1 MKSFL
6 TPFKV
11 GLLILAAMAALVFM
25 LGKMSQS
32 ALKDGKSYSVY
43 AIIDD
48 ATGIKV
54 QSRVMMAGIPIGEVT
69 SVTLAGTQARI
80 DLRIQENIELME
92 GKAGTAS
99 DGTPLH
105 INGATMA
112 KRSASLL
119 GDYFIELSPGL
130 TGRKLVDGDRIYNTI
145 SPVTTDDLIEQMH
158 DLAGSLKRISSDVE
172 SITATMKDVFGDP
185 ETALQLN
192 RILDDIEG
200 TTSSLESIMKDNQ
213 AQLHSIVTNID
224 AVTQDIRGFTTRSAV
239 SVDQILE
246 DVQVVTSEMRHI
258 MGESSADVQAGI
270 GTLTG
275 TMSSMQL
282 ALDNLNYSLANV
294 QEITDRMVDG
304 EGTIGALL
312 TDDGVAV
319 QAERALTSAA
329 DLLEPLSRVQT
340 WVELRSDYNLK
351 QSAFKNY
358 FQLSIRP
365 TPNKFYMVEL
375 IDDPRGDVQT
385 ELRTVVSTDP
395 EHPGVRYEEVTT
407 TSNRFQVSVQM
418 GQRWQIVPNDMLYIG
433 GRFGIIE
440 SAGGLGANIWAF
452 KDAFEARFD
461 LFDFSENPRPRLR
474 AIGLLHGNAFFRRRS
489 VLSNLFL
496 QAGVDDVMNP
506 RTRDFFIGAGLQF
519 NDRDL
524 RSIMSV
530 APSPSF

>member
-11 GLLILAAMAALVFM
+11 GLLIIGALFALVFM
-25 LGKMSQS
+25 LGKMSSSSFNDKQS
-32 ALKDGKSYSVY
+32 YMLY

-48 ATGIKV
+48 ATGLKV
-54 QSRVMMAGIPIGEVT
+54 QSRVMMAGIPIGEV
-69 SVTLAGTQARI
+69 SAISLNGTQARI
-80 DLRIQENIELME
+80 DIKVGSSLEVYE
-92 GKAGTAS
+92 GIAGFSADGTAI
-99 DGTPLH
+99 H
-105 INGATMA
+105 VNGATLS
-112 KRSASLL
+112 KKQASIL
-119 GDYFIELSPGL
+119 GDYFLEISPGL
-130 TGRKLVDGDRIYNTI
+130 AGRTLTDGDRIYNVNL
-145 SPVTTDDLIEQMH
+145 PVSTDDLIAQMH
-158 DLAGSLKRISSDVE
+158 DLAQSLNRISTDVE
-172 SITATMKDVFGDP
+172 AITGTMKDVFGDP

-200 TTSSLESIMKDNQ
+200 TTSSFEAIMKDNQ
-213 AQLHSIVTNID
+213 ASLGTIVTNIEL
-224 AVTQDIRGFTTRSAV
+224 VTGDIRGFTTRSAA
-239 SVDQILE
+239 SVDQILD
-246 DVQVVTSEMRHI
+246 DVHAVTSEMRYI
-258 MGESSADVQAGI
+258 IGESSADVQAGI

-294 QEITDRMVDG
+294 QEITDRLVDG
-304 EGTIGALL
+304 GGTIGTLL
-312 TDDGVAV
+312 TDDGIAI

-329 DLLEPLSRVQT
+329 DLLEPLSRLQT
-340 WVELRSDYNLK
+340 WVELRSEYNFD
-351 QSAFKNY
+351 QAAFKNY

-365 TPNKFYMVEL
+365 NPNKFYIVEL
-375 IDDPRGDVQT
+375 VDDPRGDIST

-395 EHPGVRYEEVTT
+395 EFPGVRYEEITT
-407 TSNRFQVSVQM
+407 TSNRFQVSIQM
-418 GQRWQIVPNDMLYIG
+418 GQRWPILPNDMLYVG

-474 AIGLLHGNAFFRRRS
+474 AYGLLSGAPLFRKRS
-489 VLSNLFL
+489 VFSNLFV
-496 QAGVDDVMNP
+496 QAGVDDAMNP
-506 RTRDFFIGAGLQF
+506 GTRDFFIGAGLRF

-530 APSPSF
+530 APSPSL

>member
-11 GLLILAAMAALVFM
+11 GLLIIFALFALVFM
-25 LGKMSQS
+25 LGKMSRSAFKEGQS
-32 ALKDGKSYSVY
+32 YGVY
-43 AIIDD
+43 TIMED
-48 ATGIKV
+48 ATGLKV
-54 QSRVMMAGIPIGEVT
+54 QSRVMMAGIPVGEVT
-69 SVTLAGTQARI
+69 SITLSGTQARI
-80 DLRIQENIELME
+80 DLQLRNDIELME
-92 GKAGTAS
+92 GTPSIAR
-99 DGTPLH
+99 DGSSLH
-105 INGATMA
+105 VNGATLA
-112 KRSASLL
+112 KRQASLL
-119 GDYFIELSPGL
+119 GDYFLEVSPGL
-130 TGRKLVDGDRIYNTI
+130 VGRKLVDGDRIYNTI
-145 SPVTTDDLIEQMH
+145 LPITTDDLIDQMH
-158 DLAGSLKRISSDVE
+158 DLAGSLNRISGDVE
-172 SITATMKDVFGDP
+172 SITSTMKDVFGDP

-213 AQLHSIVTNID
+213 ASLHSIVTNIE
-224 AVTQDIRGFTTRSAV
+224 AVTRDIRGFSNRSAR

-246 DVQVVTSEMRHI
+246 DVQIVTAELRYI

-304 EGTIGALL
+304 EGTIGTLL
-312 TDDGVAV
+312 TDDGIAV

-329 DLLEPLSRVQT
+329 DLIEPLARIQT
-340 WVELRSDYNLK
+340 WVELRSEYNFD

-365 TPNKFYMVEL
+365 TPNRFYIAEL
-375 IDDPRGDVQT
+375 VDDPRGNVKT
-385 ELRTVVSTDP
+385 ELRSVVSTDP

-407 TSNRFQVSVQM
+407 TSNRFQISVMM
-418 GQRWQIVPNDMLYIG
+418 GQRWQLIPNDMLYLG

-440 SAGGLGANIWAF
+440 SSGGLGANIWAF
-452 KDAFEARFD
+452 KDAFEGRVD

-474 AIGLLHGNAFFRRRS
+474 AYGMLHGHAIFNRRS
-489 VLSNLFL
+489 LFSNIFI
-496 QAGVDDVMNP
+496 QGGVDDALNS

-519 NDRDL
+519 NDRHL
-524 RSIMSV
+524 RSILSV
-530 APSPSF
+530 APSPSL

>member
-32 ALKDGKSYSVY
+32 AFKDGQSYTVY
-43 AIIDD
+43 AILDD
-48 ATGIKV
+48 ATGLKV
-54 QSRVMMAGIPIGEVT
+54 QSRVMMAGIPVGEV
-69 SVTLAGTQARI
+69 SSISLSGTQARI
-80 DLRIQENIELME
+80 DIRLRQDIELME
-92 GKAGTAS
+92 GTPGEAR

-105 INGATMA
+105 LNGATLA

-119 GDYFIELSPGL
+119 GDYYIEISPGMI
-130 TGRKLVDGDRIYNTI
+130 GRKLHDGDRIYNTI
-145 SPVTTDDLIEQMH
+145 LPVTTDDLIEQMH
-158 DLAGSLKRISSDVE
+158 DLAGSLKRISTDVE
-172 SITATMKDVFGDP
+172 SITSTMKDVFGDP

-224 AVTQDIRGFTTRSAV
+224 AVTQDIRGFTTRSAR

-246 DVQVVTSEMRHI
+246 DVQVVTSEMRYI
-258 MGESSADVQAGI
+258 IGESSADVQAGI

-294 QEITDRMVDG
+294 QEITDRLVDG
-304 EGTIGALL
+304 EGTIGTLL
-312 TDDGVAV
+312 TDDGIAT

-329 DLLEPLSRVQT
+329 DLLEPLARVQT
-340 WVELRSDYNLK
+340 WVELRSDYNFD
-351 QSAFKNY
+351 QAAFKNY
-358 FQLSIRP
+358 FQVSIRP
-365 TPNKFYMVEL
+365 NPNKFYMVEL
-375 IDDPRGDVQT
+375 VDDPRGDVKT

-395 EHPGVRYEEVTT
+395 EHPGVRYEEITT
-407 TSNRFQVSVQM
+407 TSNRFQISVMM
-418 GQRWQIVPNDMLYIG
+418 GQRWQIIPNDMLYIG

-452 KDAFEARFD
+452 KDAFEGRLD

-474 AIGLLHGNAFFRRRS
+474 AYGMLYGNAFFRRRS
-489 VLSNLFL
+489 MLSNLFV
-496 QAGVDDVMNP
+496 QAGVDDMLNP
-506 RTRDFFIGAGLQF
+506 GTRDFYIGGGLRF

-524 RSIMSV
+524 KSIMSV